1 MLTNNG
7 LVGAEEAMPGKICK
21 FCALLLA
28 LALAV
33 KPGISSS
40 TESRPNF
47 LLVVFEDMSPHIGAY
62 GDVQT
67 RTPVLD
73 DFAAQSVLYEK
84 VFTTAGVCSPSRA
97 ALATGVH
104 QQSISAQ
111 QMRAQQGVTL
121 PDGSRLPYTAVPPSH
136 VKAYPE
142 LLRAAGYY
150 TSNNG
155 KTDYQLDLNISGGP
169 FTIWDET
176 NADHPWRGR
185 GEEQP
190 FFAMVNLVQTHESR
204 NFPLDLDPDSHPI
217 TPATLENL
225 RRERAGREPVHDP
238 TALEL
243 PPFLPDTEPV
253 RAEYAQML
261 DNIFHTEQ
269 TLARLLAELEEDGLA
284 GSTIVIVTADHG
296 DGLPRA
302 KRSLY
307 DSGLHVP
314 FMVRWPDGHGA
325 GTRNG
330 ELVSFVDIAPTVL
343 DLAGV
348 EVPAWMTGRIFLG
361 DHAGPERG
369 YIHAA
374 ADRHDEVPD
383 YLRAVR
389 DHRWKYIRNYR
400 NDQPFFRHLA
410 YRDMLRSMQELWRL
424 EAAGELP
431 PHIAQYFS
439 GNRPEEELYDLRA
452 DPFELENLAG
462 DADYAEQLAQMR
474 AAMARFNARTPDW
487 SADGEVAMVER
498 MWPELEH
505 PETSSP
511 TAELADG
518 RVALYS
524 ATPGASIGYRIDEGP
539 WRLYTGSVELQ
550 PDQFLE
556 AKAVRYGYTES
567 QVVRIEE

>member
-1 MLTNNG
+1 ML
-7 LVGAEEAMPGKICK
+7 GKFWRI
-21 FCALLLA
+21 CALMSA
-28 LALAV
+28 LALIV
-33 KPGISSS
+33 KPGLTTSI
-40 TESRPNF
+40 EERPNF

-62 GDVQT
+62 GDDQA

-84 VFTTAGVCSPSRA
+84 AFTTAGVCGPSRA
-97 ALATGVH
+97 ALAMGIH
-104 QQSISAQ
+104 QQAIGAQ

-121 PDGSRLPYTAVPPSH
+121 PDGSRLPYTAVPPAH

-155 KTDYQLDLNISGGP
+155 KTDYQLDLGISGGP

-176 NADHPWRGR
+176 NAEHPWRGR
-185 GEEQP
+185 GEGRP
-190 FFAMVNLVQTHESR
+190 FFAMVNLNQTHESR
-204 NFPLDLDPDSHPI
+204 NFPLDLDVNSHPLA
-217 TPATLENL
+217 PATLERL
-225 RRERAGREPVHDP
+225 REERAGREPVHDP
-238 TALEL
+238 ATLEL

-261 DNIFHTEQ
+261 DNIHYTEQ

-284 GSTIVIVTADHG
+284 GNTIVIVTADHG

-314 FMVRWPDGHGA
+314 LMVRWPDGRGA

-348 EVPAWMTGRIFLG
+348 EVPPWMTGRIFLG
-361 DHAGPERG
+361 EQAGPERG

-389 DHRWKYIRNYR
+389 DQRWKYIRNHQD
-400 NDQPFFRHLA
+400 DQPFFRHLA

-439 GNRPEEELYDLRA
+439 GNRPREELYDLEA
-452 DPFELENLAG
+452 DPYELDNLAG
-462 DADYAEQLAQMR
+462 EAEYAAQLAHMR

-487 SADGEVAMVER
+487 SEDGEVAMVER
-498 MWPELEH
+498 MWPGLEQ
-505 PETSSP
+505 PATAVP
-511 TAELADG
+511 NAELADG

-524 ATPGASIGYRIDEGP
+524 ATPGASLGYRIDEGP
-539 WRLYTGSVELQ
+539 WQLYTGPVALAPGQ
-550 PDQFLE
+550 RLE
-556 AKAVRYGYTES
+556 AKAVRYGFVES
-567 QVVRIEE
+567 QVIRVEE

>member
-1 MLTNNG
+1 ML
-7 LVGAEEAMPGKICK
+7 KKFWK
-21 FCALLLA
+21 FCALSLA
-28 LALAV
+28 LVIVV
-33 KPGISSS
+33 KAGMGA
-40 TESRPNF
+40 ESEDRPNF

-62 GDVQT
+62 GDAQA

-73 DFAAQSVLYEK
+73 DFAAQSVLYEQ

-97 ALATGVH
+97 ALLMGVH
-104 QQSISAQ
+104 QQSIGAQ

-121 PDGSRLPYTAVPPSH
+121 PDGSRVPYTAVPPPQM
-136 VKAYPE
+136 KAYPE

-155 KTDYQLDLNISGGP
+155 KTDYQLDLSITGGP

-176 NADHPWRGR
+176 NAGHPWRGR
-185 GEEQP
+185 GDDRP

-225 RRERAGREPVHDP
+225 RRERAGRETGIEAGHDP
-238 TALEL
+238 ATLEL
-243 PPFLPDTEPV
+243 PPFLPDTAPV

-269 TLARLLAELEEDGLA
+269 ILARLLAELEEDGLA
-284 GSTIVIVTADHG
+284 GNTIVIVTADHG

-314 FMVRWPDGHGA
+314 LMVRWPDGRGA

-348 EVPAWMTGRIFLG
+348 EVPEWMTGRIFLG
-361 DHAGPERG
+361 ERTGPERG
-369 YIHAA
+369 YIQAA
-374 ADRHDEVPD
+374 MDRHDEVPD
-383 YLRAVR
+383 YMRAVR

-410 YRDMLRSMQELWRL
+410 YRNMLRSMQELWRL

-431 PHIAQYFS
+431 PHIAQYFTGS
-439 GNRPEEELYDLRA
+439 RPEEELYDLRA
-452 DPFELENLAG
+452 DPYELDNLAG
-462 DADYAEQLAQMR
+462 DSDHAVQLDRMR
-474 AAMARFNARTPDW
+474 SAMARFDARTPDW
-487 SADGEVAMVER
+487 SADGELAMVER
-498 MWPELEH
+498 MWPDLER
-505 PETSSP
+505 PETATPSF
-511 TAELADG
+511 ERLADG

-524 ATPGASIGYRIDEGP
+524 ATPGASIGYRIADGP
-539 WRLYTGSVELQ
+539 WQLYTGPVELRPGQ
-550 PDQFLE
+550 TLE
-556 AKAVRYGYTES
+556 AKAVRYGFTES
-567 QVVRIEE
+567 QIKRVEG